1 MFRRSIR
8 NPARKRFVK
17 ESKEVTVFVL
27 EPSEVPYE
35 ALDGWYVND
44 FHLHDG
50 STFYA
55 FDDDYAYICGGKV
68 YDPSE
73 IKIRKLS
80 ERYGLVEK
88 GDNLRAVKFDP
99 ENEDMVGCLVIEKD
113 SNWTIDEELVCLNDF
128 INGRGIYD
136 VYMFEDV
143 PEDTLKNISLKYAF
157 DELKDL
163 GFEGS
168 FEHSEYV
175 PTDVD
180 TYDVPYNIDW
190 GSYDYTNDK
199 YVVIFNGNVAINR
212 A

>member
-1 MFRRSIR
+1 MFHRSIR

-27 EPSEVPYE
+27 EPSEVPFE
-35 ALDGWYVND
+35 ALEGWDVND
-44 FHLHDG
+44 FHLHDD
-50 STFYA
+50 SKFYA
-55 FDDDYAYICGGKV
+55 FDEDYAYLCGGKV
-68 YDPSE
+68 YDPSD

-88 GDNLRAVKFDP
+88 GDNLVEVDFDP

-113 SNWTIDEELVCLNDF
+113 SKWTIDEELVSLNDF

-136 VYMFEDV
+136 VFMFEDV
-143 PEDTLKNISLKYAF
+143 PEDTLEKIRLKYAF

-163 GFEGS
+163 GYEGGY
-168 FEHSEYV
+168 ERSEYV

-180 TYDVPYNIDW
+180 TYDVPHNIDW
-190 GSYDYTNDK
+190 GSYTNGD
-199 YVVIFNGNVAINR
+199 YVVVFKGKIVK
-212 A
+212 

>member
-27 EPSEVPYE
+27 EPSEVPFE
-35 ALDGWYVND
+35 AIEGWDVND

-68 YDPSE
+68 YDPAD
-73 IKIRKLS
+73 IKVPKSCKI
-80 ERYGLVEK
+80 YGLEEK
-88 GDNLRAVKFDP
+88 GDELVDTKFDS
-99 ENEDMVGCLVIEKD
+99 ENEDMVGCLVIERGLW
-113 SNWTIDEELVCLNDF
+113 SIDEELVCLNDF

-143 PEDTLKNISLKYAF
+143 PEDTLKKIELKYAI
-157 DELKDL
+157 DELEDL
-163 GFEGS
+163 GFEGGL
-168 FEHSEYV
+168 ERTEYV

-180 TYDVPYNIDW
+180 TYDVPHNIDW
-190 GSYDYTNDK
+190 SSYTNDD
-199 YVVIFNGNVAINR
+199 YVVVFNGKSVK
-212 A
+212 

>member
-1 MFRRSIR
+1 MFCKTTR

-27 EPSEVPYE
+27 EPSEVPFE
-35 ALDGWYVND
+35 AIEGWDVND

-55 FDDDYAYICGGKV
+55 FDDDYAYLCGKV
-68 YDPSE
+68 YNPSE
-73 IKIRKLS
+73 IRVPKSCKI
-80 ERYGLVEK
+80 YGLEENGDDLVEV
-88 GDNLRAVKFDP
+88 DFDP
-99 ENEDMVGCLVIEKD
+99 ENEDMVGCLIIEKD
-113 SNWTIDEELVCLNDF
+113 SAWTIDKELVSLNDF

-143 PEDTLKNISLKYAF
+143 PEDTLEKIELKYAI
-157 DELKDL
+157 DELEDL
-163 GFEGS
+163 GYEGGFERT
-168 FEHSEYV
+168 EYV

-190 GSYDYTNDK
+190 GSYIGGGD
-199 YVVIFNGNVAINR
+199 YVVVFKGKIVK
-212 A
+212 

>member
-27 EPSEVPYE
+27 EPSEAPFE
-35 ALDGWYVND
+35 ALEGWDVND
-44 FHLHDG
+44 FHLHDD
-50 STFYA
+50 SKFYA
-55 FDDDYAYICGGKV
+55 FDDDYAFICGGKV

-73 IKIRKLS
+73 IKVPKSCKI
-80 ERYGLVEK
+80 YGLVEK

-113 SNWTIDEELVCLNDF
+113 SNWTIDEELVSLNDF

-136 VYMFEDV
+136 VFMFEDV
-143 PEDTLKNISLKYAF
+143 PEDTLEKIRLKYAF

-163 GFEGS
+163 GYEGGY
-168 FEHSEYV
+168 ERSEYV

-180 TYDVPYNIDW
+180 TYDVPHNIDW
-190 GSYDYTNDK
+190 GSYTNGD
-199 YVVIFNGNVAINR
+199 YVVVFKGKIVK
-212 A
+212 

>member
-1 MFRRSIR
+1 MFCKTIR

-35 ALDGWYVND
+35 AIDGWYVND

-55 FDDDYAYICGGKV
+55 FDDDYAYICGKV
-68 YDPSE
+68 YDPAK
-73 IKIRKLS
+73 IKVPNSCKF
-80 ERYGLVEK
+80 YGLVEK
-88 GDNLRAVKFDP
+88 GDNLRAVNFDP
-99 ENEDMVGCLVIEKD
+99 ENEDLVGCLVIERGA
-113 SNWTIDEELVCLNDF
+113 WTIIDEEVVCLNDF

-136 VYMFEDV
+136 VFMFEDV
-143 PEDTLKNISLKYAF
+143 PEDTLEKIVLEYAF

-163 GFEGS
+163 GFEGGL
-168 FEHSEYV
+168 ERTEYV

-180 TYDVPYNIDW
+180 TYDVPHNIDW
-190 GSYDYTNDK
+190 SSYTNDK
-199 YVVIFNGNVAINR
+199 YVVIFNGKIVK
-212 A
+212 

>member
-1 MFRRSIR
+1 MFCKTIR

-199 YVVIFNGNVAINR
+199 YVVVFNGRIVK
-212 A
+212 

>member
-27 EPSEVPYE
+27 EPSEAPFE
-35 ALDGWYVND
+35 ALEGWDVNSY
-44 FHLHDG
+44 HLHDD

-55 FDDDYAYICGGKV
+55 FDEDYAYLCGKV
-68 YDPSE
+68 YDPSD
-73 IKIRKLS
+73 IKVPKSCNI
-80 ERYGLVEK
+80 YGLVEK
-88 GDNLRAVKFDP
+88 GNNLRAVKFDP

-113 SNWTIDEELVCLNDF
+113 SKWTIDEELVSLNDF

-143 PEDTLKNISLKYAF
+143 PEDTLEKIVLEYAF

-163 GFEGS
+163 GFEGGY
-168 FEHSEYV
+168 ERSEYV

-180 TYDVPYNIDW
+180 TYDVPHNIDW
-190 GSYDYTNDK
+190 SSYTNDD
-199 YVVIFNGNVAINR
+199 YVVVFKGKIVK
-212 A
+212 

>member
-55 FDDDYAYICGGKV
+55 FDDDYAYLCGGKV

-143 PEDTLKNISLKYAF
+143 PEDTLKKINLKYAF

-199 YVVIFNGNVAINR
+199 YVVVFNGRIVK
-212 A
+212 

>member
-27 EPSEVPYE
+27 EPSEAPFE
-35 ALDGWYVND
+35 TIEGWDVND
-44 FHLHDG
+44 FHLHDD
-50 STFYA
+50 SKFYA
-55 FDDDYAYICGGKV
+55 FDEDYAYLCGKV
-68 YDPSE
+68 YDPAD
-73 IKIRKLS
+73 IKVRKLS
-80 ERYGLVEK
+80 ERYGLVER

-113 SNWTIDEELVCLNDF
+113 SKWTIDEELVSLNDF

-136 VYMFEDV
+136 VFMFEDV
-143 PEDTLKNISLKYAF
+143 PVDTLENIRLKYAF
-157 DELKDL
+157 DELRDL
-163 GFEGS
+163 GFEGGY
-168 FEHSEYV
+168 ERSEYV

-190 GSYDYTNDK
+190 GSYIGGSD
-199 YVVIFNGNVAINR
+199 YVVIFNGRIVK
-212 A
+212 

>member
-27 EPSEVPYE
+27 EPSEVPFE
-35 ALDGWYVND
+35 AIEGWDVND

-55 FDDDYAYICGGKV
+55 FDDDYAYICGKV
-68 YDPSE
+68 YNPAK
-73 IKIRKLS
+73 IKVPNSCNI
-80 ERYGLVEK
+80 YGLVEK

-99 ENEDMVGCLVIEKD
+99 ENEDLVGCITILKD
-113 SNWTIDEELVCLNDF
+113 EWDIKDELVCLNDF

-136 VYMFEDV
+136 VFMFEDV
-143 PEDTLKNISLKYAF
+143 PEDTLKKIELEYAF
-157 DELKDL
+157 DELEDL
-163 GFEGS
+163 GFEGGL
-168 FEHSEYV
+168 ERTEYV

-180 TYDVPYNIDW
+180 TYDVPHNIDW
-190 GSYDYTNDK
+190 SSYIGGSD
-199 YVVIFNGNVAINR
+199 YVVIFNGKIVK
-212 A
+212 

>member
-27 EPSEVPYE
+27 EPSEVPFE

-68 YDPSE
+68 YDPAD
-73 IKIRKLS
+73 IKVRKS
-80 ERYGLVEK
+80 CKIYGLVEN
-88 GDNLRAVKFDP
+88 GDELVVNKFDP

-113 SNWTIDEELVCLNDF
+113 SAWTIDEELVCLNDF

-136 VYMFEDV
+136 VFMVEDV
-143 PEDTLKNISLKYAF
+143 PEDTLEKIDLKYAF

-163 GFEGS
+163 GFDGDLER
-168 FEHSEYV
+168 SEYV
-175 PTDVD
+175 TTDLEPRL
-180 TYDVPYNIDW
+180 VPHNIDW
-190 GSYDYTNDK
+190 SSYTNGD
-199 YVVIFNGNVAINR
+199 YVVVFKGKIVINR

>member
-1 MFRRSIR
+1 MFCKTTR

-27 EPSEVPYE
+27 EPSEVPFE
-35 ALDGWYVND
+35 AIEGWYVND

-68 YDPSE
+68 YDPAD
-73 IKIRKLS
+73 IKVRKLS
-80 ERYGLVEK
+80 ECYGLVEK

-113 SNWTIDEELVCLNDF
+113 SEWSIDEELVSLNDF

-143 PEDTLKNISLKYAF
+143 PEDTLEKIELKYAI
-157 DELKDL
+157 DELEDL
-163 GFEGS
+163 GFEGGL
-168 FEHSEYV
+168 ERTEYV

-190 GSYDYTNDK
+190 GSYIGGGD
-199 YVVIFNGNVAINR
+199 YVVVFKGKIVK
-212 A
+212 

>member
-27 EPSEVPYE
+27 EPSEAPFE
-35 ALDGWYVND
+35 TIEGWDVND
-44 FHLHDG
+44 FHLHDD
-50 STFYA
+50 SKLYA
-55 FDDDYAYICGGKV
+55 FDEDYAYLCGKV
-68 YDPSE
+68 YDPAD
-73 IKIRKLS
+73 IKVRKLS
-80 ERYGLVEK
+80 ERYGLVER

-113 SNWTIDEELVCLNDF
+113 SKWTIDEELVSLNDF

-136 VYMFEDV
+136 VFMFEDV
-143 PEDTLKNISLKYAF
+143 PVDTLENIRLKYAF

-163 GFEGS
+163 GFEGGY
-168 FEHSEYV
+168 ERSEYV

-190 GSYDYTNDK
+190 GSYIGGSD
-199 YVVIFNGNVAINR
+199 YVVIFNGRIVK
-212 A
+212 

>member
-27 EPSEVPYE
+27 EPSEAPFE
-35 ALDGWYVND
+35 AIEGWDVND
-44 FHLHDG
+44 FHLHDD

-55 FDDDYAYICGGKV
+55 FDDDYAFICGGKV
-68 YDPSE
+68 YDPAD
-73 IKIRKLS
+73 IKVPKSCKI
-80 ERYGLVEK
+80 YGLEEK

-99 ENEDMVGCLVIEKD
+99 ENEDMVGCLIIEKD
-113 SNWTIDEELVCLNDF
+113 SEWTIDEELVSLNDF

-136 VYMFEDV
+136 VFMFEDV
-143 PEDTLKNISLKYAF
+143 PVDTLEKIELKYAF

-163 GFEGS
+163 GFEGGY
-168 FEHSEYV
+168 ERSEYV

-180 TYDVPYNIDW
+180 TYDVPHNIDW
-190 GSYDYTNDK
+190 GSYTNGD
-199 YVVIFNGNVAINR
+199 YVVVFKGKIVK
-212 A
+212 

>member
-1 MFRRSIR
+1 MFCKTVR

-27 EPSEVPYE
+27 EPSEAPFE
-35 ALDGWYVND
+35 AIEGWDVND
-44 FHLHDG
+44 FHLHDD
-50 STFYA
+50 SKFYA
-55 FDDDYAYICGGKV
+55 FDEDYAYLCGKV

-73 IKIRKLS
+73 IRVPKSCKI
-80 ERYGLVEK
+80 YGLVEK
-88 GDNLRAVKFDP
+88 GDNLVEVDFDP

-113 SNWTIDEELVCLNDF
+113 SKWTIDEELVSLNDF

-143 PEDTLKNISLKYAF
+143 PVDTLKKIELKYAF

-163 GFEGS
+163 GFEGGY
-168 FEHSEYV
+168 ERSEYV

-180 TYDVPYNIDW
+180 TYDVPHNIDW
-190 GSYDYTNDK
+190 GSYTNGD
-199 YVVIFNGNVAINR
+199 YVVVFKGKIVK
-212 A
+212 